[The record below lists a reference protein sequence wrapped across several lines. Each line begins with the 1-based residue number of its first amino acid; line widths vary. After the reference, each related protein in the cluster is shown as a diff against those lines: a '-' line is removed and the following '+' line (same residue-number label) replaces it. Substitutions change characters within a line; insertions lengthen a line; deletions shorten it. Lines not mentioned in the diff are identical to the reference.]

1 MSLRI
6 FILVLLGLTTQASCV
21 KNGTKRPEP
30 SEDRR
35 RRSAEPPTA
44 RAPDGFDDPS
54 DVLGPLRRPRRNAS
68 LDSTASVEAARRCAS
83 FNYDSDS
90 GASTSAGSLRIPAR
104 NSTGQTDLPGSAEFS
119 RLFPNANLGDLDN
132 AQSFFMIGLFRQIA
146 GPFQIGVHRHGGVV
160 VRHGNCA
167 AWCRP
172 KEPPPGGFRPETPLG
187 ERFMISDYDAA
198 TGELVHEWTD
208 QEVNDGM
215 EDSGSDEEAAGEAAP
230 AAPREGQEEQSPE

>member
-21 KNGTKRPEP
+21 KKGAKRPAP

-44 RAPDGFDDPS
+44 RRQKIGPPPAKPFTSITSAS
-54 DVLGPLRRPRRNAS
+54 DEAESSR
-68 LDSTASVEAARRCAS
+68 ASV
-83 FNYDSDS
+83 NYDSDS

-104 NSTGQTDLPGSAEFS
+104 NSTGQTDLLGSAEFS

-132 AQSFFMIGLFRQIA
+132 AQSFFMSGLFRQIA
-146 GPFQIGVHRHGGVV
+146 GPFQIGFHRHGGVV

-215 EDSGSDEEAAGEAAP
+215 ADSGSDEEAAGEAAP

>member
-44 RAPDGFDDPS
+44 RRQKIGPPPAKPFTSITSAS
-54 DVLGPLRRPRRNAS
+54 DEAESSR
-68 LDSTASVEAARRCAS
+68 ASV
-83 FNYDSDS
+83 NYDSDS

-104 NSTGQTDLPGSAEFS
+104 NSTGQTHLLGSAEFS
-119 RLFPNANLGDLDN
+119 RLFPNANLGDLEH
-132 AQSFFMIGLFRQIA
+132 AQSFFMSGLFRQIA

-172 KEPPPGGFRPETPLG
+172 KEPPPGGFPPGTPLG
-187 ERFMISDYDAA
+187 EQFMMSDYDAA
-198 TGELVHEWTD
+198 TGELVHEWND
-208 QEVNDGM
+208 EEVNDGM
-215 EDSGSDEEAAGEAAP
+215 ADSGSDEEAAGEAAP

>member
-44 RAPDGFDDPS
+44 RRQKIGPPPAKPFTSITSAS
-54 DVLGPLRRPRRNAS
+54 DEAESSR
-68 LDSTASVEAARRCAS
+68 ASV
-83 FNYDSDS
+83 NYDSDS

-104 NSTGQTDLPGSAEFS
+104 NSTGQTHLLGSAEFS
-119 RLFPNANLGDLDN
+119 RLFPNANLGDLEH
-132 AQSFFMIGLFRQIA
+132 AQSFFMNGLFRQIA

-172 KEPPPGGFRPETPLG
+172 KEPPPGGFPPGTPLG
-187 ERFMISDYDAA
+187 EQFMMSDYDAA
-198 TGELVHEWTD
+198 TGELVHEWND
-208 QEVNDGM
+208 EEVNDGM
-215 EDSGSDEEAAGEAAP
+215 ADSGSDEEAAGEAAP

>member
-44 RAPDGFDDPS
+44 RRQKIGPPPAKPVTSITSAS
-54 DVLGPLRRPRRNAS
+54 DEAESSR
-68 LDSTASVEAARRCAS
+68 ASV
-83 FNYDSDS
+83 NYDSDS
-90 GASTSAGSLRIPAR
+90 GASTSAGSLRIAAR
-104 NSTGQTDLPGSAEFS
+104 NSTGQTHFLGSAEFK
-119 RLFPNANLGDLDN
+119 RLFPNANVGDLKH
-132 AQSFFMIGLFRQIA
+132 AQSFYISGLFRQIA
-146 GPFQIGVHRHGGVV
+146 GPFEIGLHQHGGVV

-172 KEPPPGGFRPETPLG
+172 KEPPPGGFSPETPLG